1 MATLFIVFAKHSCCS
16 LSLCLHSIRVQGQ
29 CKRAPCALGRVVAYL
44 GNRVNIVPYTLSRTL
59 FIGTGRT
66 GDGPTSLRS
75 LLRTAQAPGLARGSG
90 VPLRGDYGE
99 GIIRINTKEGTTH

>member
-1 MATLFIVFAKHSCCS
+1 MLPAFTVLALDSS
-16 LSLCLHSIRVQGQ
+16 ARPVQA
-29 CKRAPCALGRVVAYL
+29 CTMRLGRDVAYL